1 MVASPVTPPTPGNAA
16 RRPGDRRTD
25 LRQLARG
32 SSASLAGS
40 VVAAS
45 LNLILPVVITRSLAR
60 EDAGLLFQAMAL
72 FTIVLN
78 VGTVGADTGLLRA
91 LPRAIAL
98 GRHRDLGRLLAV
110 AMVPAVVAGALVAVL
125 VVAGAG
131 PLAGLV
137 GQDAAQAEEFQL
149 LLVALAPWIPVA
161 VLYALAMS
169 ASRGLGSVRPLVLV
183 EKIGRN
189 ALETGATALALSLS
203 ASLALVITA
212 WVAPY
217 AAMLVVVGWWLLPR
231 LRRARA
237 RAGDTPPGEWT
248 VLARDFWAFS
258 LPRALSRV
266 FTVALQR
273 VDILIVGALS
283 GPVDAAVYAAATRF
297 LVLGLVLVQSLQQ
310 VMAPRISEFLATGE
324 DDRAEAIY
332 RTTTAWLTL
341 VSWPVY
347 LGVIWFAPLLM
358 SIFGPGFAAGAPAVV
373 VLCAA
378 MLVAASCGP
387 VDSVLLM
394 SGRSRLSLLNTSLAL
409 TTCVAL
415 DLLLVPAHGVTGA
428 AVAWAVAILVNN
440 LLPLWQVNRHVR
452 LHPLGRATLTAMG
465 ISLVSAG
472 VVGGAVRLT
481 MGSDL
486 ADAVLASILALTAY
500 VVLVRRHRTVL
511 QVDALLAVLP
521 GRRGRRGGRA
531 RGSRSTQ
538 ER

>member
-486 ADAVLASILALTAY
+486 ADAVLASILALAAY

>member
-1 MVASPVTPPTPGNAA
+1 MVASPVTPHPPGPAP

-32 SSASLAGS
+32 STASLAGS

-45 LNLILPVVITRSLAR
+45 LNLILPVVITRSLVR

-98 GRHRDLGRLLAV
+98 ERHRDLGRLLAV
-110 AMVPAVVAGALVAVL
+110 AMVPAVATGALVALL

-131 PLAGLV
+131 PLSGLV
-137 GQDAAQAEEFQL
+137 GQDANQAADFQRL
-149 LLVALAPWIPVA
+149 LMALAPWIPVA

-237 RAGDTPPGEWT
+237 RAGDTAPGEWT
-248 VLARDFWAFS
+248 ELARDFWAFS

-283 GPVDAAVYAAATRF
+283 GPVDAAVYTAATRF

-358 SIFGPGFAAGAPAVV
+358 SIFGPGFSAGASAVV

-409 TTCVAL
+409 ATCVAL

-472 VVGGAVRLT
+472 LVGGAVRLV

-486 ADAVLASILALTAY
+486 ADAGLAVGLALAAY

-511 QVDALLAVLP
+511 QVDALLAALP
-521 GRRGRRGGRA
+521 GRRGRRGRP
-531 RGSRSTQ
+531 RQSTQ